1 MQIYLQRINY
11 FKFKTYKRAYES
23 WDEYEDKLLQR
34 ALLLSKDLSILSE
47 IFQRSPGS
55 LESRIEIVVVK

>member
-1 MQIYLQRINY
+1 MQTTNNFR
-11 FKFKTYKRAYES
+11 FKTYKRAYES
-23 WDEYEDKLLQR
+23 WGEYEDKLLQR
-34 ALLLSKDLSILSE
+34 ALLFSKDLSIVSE